1 MITKY
6 KFLLSL
12 FFFAF
17 FHGILFAQGDLM
29 IMPKRLVFD
38 GSERSQEVNLVNTG
52 NDTTTYAISF
62 IQYKMKENGGFE
74 QIEKPESGQRF
85 ADEFLRY
92 YPRRV
97 SLGPKEAQTLK
108 IQLTKTGSL
117 ENGEYRSHLYFRAI
131 EEQTALGSEE
141 AANAKDNI
149 SINIKTV
156 FGISIPVIIRN
167 GKSTTQIELNDIRV
181 TDGPAPELSLNI
193 ERSGNMSVYGNLAVK
208 YTSEASDPVI
218 IGRVKGIA
226 VYTPNNKRNFSFV
239 LQDAEN
245 IDLSTGELEI
255 IYESDLGEVYARAN
269 YELD

>member
-1 MITKY
+1 
-6 KFLLSL
+6 
-12 FFFAF
+12 
-17 FHGILFAQGDLM
+17 M

-52 NDTTTYAISF
+52 SDTTTYAISF

-74 QIEKPESGQRF
+74 QVEKPEDGQRF

-141 AANAKDNI
+141 AANAKENI

-167 GKSTTQIELNDIRV
+167 GQSTTQIELNDFNV
-181 TDGPAPELSLNI
+181 KSGNEPELSLSI
-193 ERSGNMSVYGNLAVK
+193 DRTGNMSVYGNLSVR
-208 YTSEASDPVI
+208 YILEGNDPVI

-226 VYTPNNKRNFSFV
+226 VYTPNKTRKFSFV
-239 LQDAEN
+239 LQNAEN
-245 IDLSTGELEI
+245 IDLTIGKLEI

-269 YELD
+269 HELD